1 VFQGTL
7 DKKNP
12 TGKSGSKHG
21 EVAPAA
27 FIVWGGVTA
36 IALLLVAS
44 IFGAPLAVAN
54 NHPSWAATVYHAF
67 GYVCHQLPERS
78 FHLLGHPLAVCSRCT
93 GLYSGFAIAS
103 LLYPLVRSLSR
114 TDTPARRWLLLA
126 AIPMAVDVGLDVIGV
141 WQNTYYS
148 RLATGLLL
156 GSIATFYVIPGMIDL
171 LNFNG
176 RGLRRRRAAVSSE
189 PPAVAGS

>member
-1 VFQGTL
+1 MAERS
-7 DKKNP
+7 
-12 TGKSGSKHG
+12 GKTGSKQG
-21 EVAPAA
+21 EVASGA
-27 FIVWGGVTA
+27 FMIWGGVTA

-67 GYVCHQLPERS
+67 SYVCHQLPERS

-103 LLYPLVRSLSR
+103 LMYPLVRSLSR
-114 TDTPARRWLLLA
+114 TETPARRWLLLA
-126 AIPMAVDVGLDVIGV
+126 AVPMAVDVGLDVIGV

-156 GSIATFYVIPGMIDL
+156 GSIAAFYVIPGMIDL
-171 LNFNG
+171 LNFNW
-176 RGLRRRRAAVSSE
+176 RSLRRRRAAVSSE